1 MPLLARYHQR
11 SIIKG
16 KPVLVGYRSLK
27 FQKRYLFKALIFYSL
42 SVLLLF
48 FFSSL
53 PSFFGANC
61 VFLWLQQYGEEMQ
74 SEGHDS
80 EGTAVDFGKL
90 LFLASVSSRVSS
102 TKILC
107 SLGPTD
113 EDIEMAGEGPTIAAT
128 TREVAAWD
136 SSEESTGKV
145 PGVAITAGEVAAGVP
160 SQGYAISPTVHDAH
174 HNKEPSSMVV
184 LNCSCE

>member
-1 MPLLARYHQR
+1 
-11 SIIKG
+11 
-16 KPVLVGYRSLK
+16 
-27 FQKRYLFKALIFYSL
+27 
-42 SVLLLF
+42 
-48 FFSSL
+48 
-53 PSFFGANC
+53 
-61 VFLWLQQYGEEMQ
+61 MQ

-80 EGTAVDFGKL
+80 EGTTADFGKL
-90 LFLASVSSRVSS
+90 LFLASVSSRVSFADV
-102 TKILC
+102 IY

-113 EDIEMAGEGPTIAAT
+113 EDIKMAGEGPTIAAT